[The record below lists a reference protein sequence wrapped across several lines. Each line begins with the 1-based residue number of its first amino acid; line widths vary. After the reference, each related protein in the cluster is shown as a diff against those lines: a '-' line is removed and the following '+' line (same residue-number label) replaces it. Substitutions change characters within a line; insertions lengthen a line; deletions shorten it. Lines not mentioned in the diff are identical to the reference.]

1 MYWANYRWIIST
13 VESFDE
19 SSKYHLIIEIFV
31 MLLTNDDNLPI
42 KYEPERESEIS
53 SDKSKRLAERLCAF
67 YVHHPKVAFG
77 KFSFLCLT
85 LSF

>member
-1 MYWANYRWIIST
+1 
-13 VESFDE
+13 
-19 SSKYHLIIEIFV
+19 